1 MSTTGR
7 TDNLHLLALLL
18 LFVPVPQAMAAGCA
32 AIMELEYSQR
42 NTIANVRG
50 TIDNEDCAA
59 SSGDYKLAVKIRDA
73 NGELKTLEFPETW
86 QRLDN
91 QTVEFKGEYPIGE
104 NVDLVS
110 VRTKQMHCTC
120 AGTPVE

>member
-18 LFVPVPQAMAAGCA
+18 LFVSVPQAMAAGCA

-86 QRLDN
+86 QRLDD
-91 QTVEFKGEYPIGE
+91 QPVEFKGEYPIGE
-104 NVDLVS
+104 NVDLVN

-120 AGTPVE
+120 AVTPVE